1 MAAGL
6 LAHRSGAQA
15 SLLGPVASSRRP
27 SAEGTAGA
35 GLNPDLDQYFTPT
48 WVAEALVEQFFPTLA
63 TDFVVDAGCGHGA
76 FLGALPASVD
86 ALGVEIDPEAA
97 AIARRNTG
105 RLVLTGDFLDVELT
119 RQPTMIIGNPP
130 FREAILDAMLARAH
144 LLLPRGGQVGWVL
157 PAYVFQ
163 TPSRVLAMAERWS
176 IESKAMLPR
185 TLYRGLKEPL
195 AFMVF
200 TKDGRR
206 LLQGFALYR
215 EAAEVAALSEAY
227 RVVLSRAPRSAW
239 VRCVA
244 DAVRTM
250 GGTATLPQIYAEIGG
265 RRPSQTTWWR
275 EKVRQVAQAHLVRL
289 DSGTYGLAAR

>member
-1 MAAGL
+1 MTIW
-6 LAHRSGAQA
+6 QPD
-15 SLLGPVASSRRP
+15 LLGTRRQP
-27 SAEGTAGA
+27 RRQSAPGTAGE

-48 WVAEALVEQFFPTLA
+48 WVAEALVEQFFPGLA
-63 TDFVVDAGCGHGA
+63 TDLVVDAGCGHGA
-76 FLGALPASVD
+76 FLGAIPPGVA
-86 ALGVEIDPEAA
+86 ALGIEIDPAA
-97 AIARRNTG
+97 AEIARRNTG
-105 RLVLTGDFLDVELT
+105 RPVITGDFLTAEIS
-119 RQPTMIIGNPP
+119 RRPTMIVGNPP

-144 LLLPRGGQVGWVL
+144 LLLPQGGQVGWVL

-195 AFMVF
+195 AFVVF

-206 LLQGFALYR
+206 LLQGFALYQ
-215 EAAEVAALSEAY
+215 EAAAVAALAEAY
-227 RVVLSRAPRSAW
+227 RVVLARAPRSAW

-244 DAVRTM
+244 DAVRKL
-250 GGTATLPQIYAEIGG
+250 GGAATLPQIYAEIGG
-265 RRPSQTTWWR
+265 RRPSQTAWWR

-289 DSGTYGLAAR
+289 DSGTYGLDAS